1 MRIAARPSHCRLGVA
16 LIALVLLTP
25 SRAETLT
32 EAMGAAWERH
42 PALLAEQ
49 ARKRAAGLEIDIARS
64 GYFPDVSATG
74 EVMSGDNLLAATGF
88 SNNPALKYSVTAEQ
102 TLFDGFRTSSAVDEA
117 LASAEAASAG
127 VLDVERSVLLE
138 AVRVFADV
146 LRDRAIEALRK
157 RDVEMYDDEVK
168 AAREGL
174 AKGNG
179 TLTDVAQTRARRAL
193 AMADLIAAMAEAEV
207 SVAEYE
213 RVVGHAP
220 VKLKR
225 PAIPQALLPKSLD
238 AALDA
243 AGLYDPAAKRARFRA
258 KASSSAVDR
267 IEADAF
273 PQLKAL
279 AGVEGRRGLLDR
291 ADDRDA
297 LYAGL
302 RLTVPLFDGGEN
314 RARVAQAG
322 ELSIALNEDARGAEE
337 RGRAGTIAAWR
348 RLAAARSRLAL
359 EREAVSRSRDA
370 LGGIRE
376 GLRLGQRSTIEVLD
390 ASREV
395 LVAEVRVRLIEREVL
410 LAAYTLL
417 AATGG
422 LSATASRSEENAAA
436 KPPAGS
442 SSGWIAGTKKIDAA
456 SGWQASTQ
464 VVQ

>member
-207 SVAEYE
+207 SDAEYE

-243 AGLYDPAAKRARFRA
+243 AGLYDPAA
-258 KASSSAVDR
+258 
-267 IEADAF
+267 
-273 PQLKAL
+273 
-279 AGVEGRRGLLDR
+279 
-291 ADDRDA
+291 
-297 LYAGL
+297 
-302 RLTVPLFDGGEN
+302 T
-314 RARVAQAG
+314 
-322 ELSIALNEDARGAEE
+322 
-337 RGRAGTIAAWR
+337 
-348 RLAAARSRLAL
+348 
-359 EREAVSRSRDA
+359 
-370 LGGIRE
+370 
-376 GLRLGQRSTIEVLD
+376 
-390 ASREV
+390 
-395 LVAEVRVRLIEREVL
+395 
-410 LAAYTLL
+410 
-417 AATGG
+417 
-422 LSATASRSEENAAA
+422 TAC
-436 KPPAGS
+436 KPAGIS
-442 SSGWIAGTKKIDAA
+442 ISR
-456 SGWQASTQ
+456 
-464 VVQ
+464 